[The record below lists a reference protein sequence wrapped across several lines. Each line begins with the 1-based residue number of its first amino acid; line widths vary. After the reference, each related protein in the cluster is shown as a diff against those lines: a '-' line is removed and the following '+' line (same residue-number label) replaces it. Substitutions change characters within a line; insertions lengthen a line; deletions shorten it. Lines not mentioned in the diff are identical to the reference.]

1 MANATRYKSNEVD
14 FSRDISGLEDI
25 GIGEDTDN
33 VLFDD
38 QDLFGDKADMKRLAK
53 NNRLKMSLD
62 ELAVNDLEQSYR

>member
-1 MANATRYKSNEVD
+1 MTPYCPDPACDDNAKQVKSKIANASRYKSNEVD

-38 QDLFGDKADMKRLAK
+38 
-53 NNRLKMSLD
+53 
-62 ELAVNDLEQSYR
+62 

>member
-1 MANATRYKSNEVD
+1 MTPYCPDPAFDDATKQVKSKIANASRYKSNEVD

-38 QDLFGDKADMKRLAK
+38 
-53 NNRLKMSLD
+53 
-62 ELAVNDLEQSYR
+62 